1 MLRTKKEK
9 IEVYVPFILIIA
21 LSLLGHEGMGL
32 YAGCGI
38 LQRMADIHWCNAQR
52 FMRAWKIF

>member
-21 LSLLGHEGMGL
+21 LAAAQKWGVRENDREGK
-32 YAGCGI
+32 
-38 LQRMADIHWCNAQR
+38 AD
-52 FMRAWKIF
+52 